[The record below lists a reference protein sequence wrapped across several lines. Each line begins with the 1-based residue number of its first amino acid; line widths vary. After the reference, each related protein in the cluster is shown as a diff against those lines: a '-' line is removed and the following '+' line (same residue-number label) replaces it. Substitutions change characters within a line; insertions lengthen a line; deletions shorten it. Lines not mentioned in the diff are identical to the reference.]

1 MSSVILSSLTDEM
14 VPPEDIEKMA
24 RAVLDIKLPRSPHQ
38 IRSLINDIN
47 NLLFNTSSHQDSLE
61 NLEDHARTA
70 QDLLKD
76 ARELKSV
83 SSSMN
88 TQITPNIC

>member
-1 MSSVILSSLTDEM
+1 MSSVILSSLADDM

-24 RAVLDIKLPRSPHQ
+24 RAVLDIKLPRSPYQ
-38 IRSLINDIN
+38 TRSLINDIN
-47 NLLFNTSSHQDSLE
+47 NLLFNPSSLQDSLE
-61 NLEDHARTA
+61 DLEDHARTA
-70 QDLLKD
+70 HDLLKD

-88 TQITPNIC
+88 TQITPNLC